1 MKERIVFPGDRIGT
15 VEEFKAGK
23 GVYEENRE
31 IYAGIAGY
39 LEIRDNVANVVA
51 FKKIPELK
59 KDDVVIGRVV
69 DVRNN
74 FAMVEIARKRGEDR
88 DLGHTNLAML
98 HISNVGRFESITNAL
113 SYRDIVKARVLDATP
128 KLSIKEPE
136 MGVVKAFCSVC
147 KADLILEKGKLKCPN
162 CGREESRKLS
172 SSYGKGEW

>member
-1 MKERIVFPGDRIGT
+1 MKERIVFPGDKIGN

-23 GVYEENRE
+23 GVYEDNKE

-39 LEIRDNVANVVA
+39 LEIKDRVANVSA

-74 FAMVEIARKRGEDR
+74 FVMVEIARKRGEDR

-98 HISNVGRFESITNAL
+98 HISNVGKFENIANAL
-113 SYRDIVKARVLDATP
+113 SYRDIVKARVIDATP
-128 KLSIKEPE
+128 KISIREPE
-136 MGVVKAFCSVC
+136 MGVLKAFCSAC
-147 KADLILEKGKLKCPN
+147 KVDLVLEKGRLKCPN
-162 CGREESRKLS
+162 CGREESRKIS